1 MASGIEQQLIGD
13 FLADMR
19 DRCQII
25 RTQME
30 FLTQQDA
37 PHVSGDLR
45 RAIRM
50 EPFQESGGIFSAT
63 IAVDPQEAPQGV
75 WTNEGTGEYIGAGR
89 IYPTRARALSF
100 FWLKIGK
107 HVVLASVAGQPG
119 QHWWDGPS
127 GGAEDARLDDALR
140 VAFGS

>member
-1 MASGIEQQLIGD
+1 MASDIEAQLIED
-13 FLADMR
+13 FRADMR

-25 RTQME
+25 RSQIE

-50 EPFQESGGIFSAT
+50 EPFQENGGIFSAT

-89 IYPTRARALSF
+89 IYPQRARALVF
-100 FWLKIGK
+100 FWLKVGR
-107 HVVLASVAGQPG
+107 VVAFASVAGQPG

-140 VAFGS
+140 AAFGS